1 MPEDAV
7 ETVLVPP
14 THDVG
19 GVLVRRAL
27 PSARRRMVGPFV
39 FFDHFGPTALPPG
52 RGLDVRPHPHI
63 GLATVTYLFDG
74 EIVHRDSLGI
84 VQHIRPGE
92 VNWMT
97 AGRGIVHSEMP
108 QQKEGLMQ
116 GFQLWL
122 NLPAAEKMKAAGYRD
137 IQPEE
142 IPRVALPDGGEALL
156 IAGSL
161 AVGDREFHGPVN
173 TPQAP
178 LSTDPLIAELRLG
191 PRERFEQAL
200 PAEYNALVYPFE
212 GDIVVGESGRSLA
225 AHHAGLLSE
234 GGRLLLA
241 AGNGGARLLLLAGR
255 PIGEPVVQYGPFVM
269 NTAEEIEQTL
279 RDYREGTLTQN

>member
-1 MPEDAV
+1 MNTRRLERTIRAQEV
-7 ETVLVPP
+7 SE
-14 THDVG
+14 G
-19 GVLVRRAL
+19 AGVRVRRSL
-27 PSARRRMVGPFV
+27 GQQ
-39 FFDHFGPTALPPG
+39 
-52 RGLDVRPHPHI
+52 RGLYHDPFLMLDAFGSERAEDYAAGFPSHPHR
-63 GLATVTYLFDG
+63 GFETVTYMLHGHLLHEDHLGNRGELRDG
-74 EIVHRDSLGI
+74 G
-84 VQHIRPGE
+84 VQ
-92 VNWMT
+92 WMT

-142 IPRVALPDGGEALL
+142 IPRAALPDGGEALL

-161 AVGDREFHGPVN
+161 TVDGREFHGPVN

-200 PAEYNALVYPFE
+200 PAEYNAFVYPFE
-212 GDIVVGESGRSLA
+212 GDVVVGESGRSLA

-234 GGRLLLA
+234 GERLFLE
-241 AGNGGARLLLLAGR
+241 AGDGGARLLLLAGR

-269 NTAEEIEQTL
+269 NTTEEIEQTL
-279 RDYREGTLTQN
+279 RDYREGSLT